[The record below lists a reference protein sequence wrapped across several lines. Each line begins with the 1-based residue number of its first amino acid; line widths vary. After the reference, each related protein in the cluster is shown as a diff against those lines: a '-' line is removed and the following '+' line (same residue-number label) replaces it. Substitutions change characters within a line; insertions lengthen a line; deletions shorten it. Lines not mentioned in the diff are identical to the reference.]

1 MKNHLEK
8 YKTIN
13 IFSKISIVI
22 MIVVSFFI
30 IPINK
35 QIASAETTAED
46 RALLESQLKDI
57 EAQIAEFE
65 KELKTTQTEKKTLT
79 NKINTLKNTQAT
91 LKLQIKKTN
100 IVINDLDGK
109 ITVTESEITKN
120 KKKAERLKSDI
131 GAIISLIN
139 QKDETLLLEILAT
152 ENNLAEFYNKIHDYT
167 LLSQAIGDMM
177 TKLKAVQQQLTEKQN
192 NLEEQQ
198 EEAKNLLS
206 LKTLQQQQLVGTLSE
221 QAELLETTKG
231 KESEYQKT
239 ISDTKKIAA
248 EIRSRIYELLGGGK
262 QINFGEAVD
271 LANWVS
277 QQTGIRPAFLLAI
290 LTQES
295 SLGKNIGTCNRAGDP
310 PEKSWRVIMKPT
322 RDQEPFQTITSELG
336 KDIDTTPVSCPMKD
350 SKGNQVGWGGAMGPA
365 QFIPS
370 TWMGYRKKVTAITG
384 NSVASPWDN
393 RDAFLASAL
402 LLKANGANGTD
413 DGDWKAAMRYFSGG
427 TNLAYRFYGDNVIKT
442 TNKYI
447 ADIADLNK

>member
-1 MKNHLEK
+1 
-8 YKTIN
+8 
-13 IFSKISIVI
+13 